1 VNADLP
7 TGWQGRALALLILL
21 GALTTVYLVVAVP
34 LLDLYHGR
42 ALRLASQ
49 RALLVKLGTIAA
61 ELPVLRAHVTELRAA
76 ADSHKPTL
84 DGASDAIASATLQG
98 HIEQF
103 AAASGVMVGSTE
115 ILPIET
121 AGDYHRVGL
130 RMLISGSYESMMKL
144 LATIETATPP
154 LVVDGLQIHS
164 LMRRAGASKP
174 LGVGLD
180 ASLEVSGF
188 RANEIG
194 SIAKP

>member
-1 VNADLP
+1 M
-7 TGWQGRALALLILL
+7 LLV
-21 GALTTVYLVVAVP
+21 ALTTGYLVVAAP
-34 LLDLYHGR
+34 LLDLYRGR
-42 ALRLASQ
+42 AAHTASQ
-49 RALLVKLGTIAA
+49 RALVVKLGAIAA
-61 ELPVLRAHVTELRAA
+61 ELPILRARVEDLRVA
-76 ADSHKPTL
+76 ADSHKLTL

-103 AAASGVMVGSTE
+103 AAASGVTVGSTE
-115 ILPIET
+115 ILPIDTQGE
-121 AGDYHRVGL
+121 YHRVGL

-164 LMRRAGASKP
+164 LMRRAGASTTF
-174 LGVGLD
+174 GLD

-188 RANEIG
+188 RANEIS

>member
-1 VNADLP
+1 MNANLP

-21 GALTTVYLVVAVP
+21 VALTIVYLVVAAP

-42 ALRLASQ
+42 AASIASH
-49 RALLVKLGTIAA
+49 RALLVKLGAIAA
-61 ELPVLRAHVTELRAA
+61 ELPVLRTHVADLRVA
-76 ADSHKPTL
+76 ADSHNLTL
-84 DGASDAIASATLQG
+84 EGASDAIASATLQG

-103 AAASGVMVGSTE
+103 AAASGVTVGSTE
-115 ILPIET
+115 ILPIDTE
-121 AGDYHRVGL
+121 GEYHRVGL

-154 LVVDGLQIHS
+154 LVLDGLQIHS
-164 LMRRAGASKP
+164 LMRRAGTSKA
-174 LGVGLD
+174 LGLD